1 MITFG
6 NYNKFEKTL
15 EQIMDKLEKEIKY
28 SKDYNIYEEDS
39 LKYYEFMLPGFEK
52 DEIRV
57 ELNHKNEIV
66 VTASKSKTTRQY
78 LERNVPS
85 TKKFK
90 VQIQPELI
98 NEDIKTKFE
107 NSVLTLSFK
116 QQQNNP
122 KIIKI
127 N

>member
-6 NYNKFEKTL
+6 NYNNFEKTL
-15 EQIMDKLEKEIKY
+15 EQIIDKLEKEIKY
-28 SKDYNIYEEDS
+28 SKDYNIYEEDG
-39 LKYYEFMLPGFEK
+39 LKHYEFMLPGFEK

-66 VTASKSKTTRQY
+66 VTTSKSKTTRQY

-85 TKKFK
+85 TKNFK

-116 QQQNNP
+116 QQNNP